1 MQLNVSSDA
10 REYFA
15 AFTEFRELVRW
26 SPQRTIKYQGRL
38 LFQKVIQFTPP
49 NDRAQGRKA
58 VARDIKNAVAPI
70 KADAFESKHIKDLFR
85 KRDYLG
91 LTRVFASIGPG
102 PLQGATITSFRPE
115 LHIEQR
121 NNRGRVPV
129 RRQIK
134 FATPDVAA
142 VTAYIRKVQDRVG
155 MAKGG
160 FAQAVISLG
169 GKTANWVSKW
179 SMIGRFVDRSDNPVT
194 PFIEQINRSPWTRRG
209 DEDRA
214 ISNAMESRAVQI
226 RSDME
231 ARIKKAAEKA
241 RISK

>member
-1 MQLNVSSDA
+1 MQLNVSTDA

-26 SPQRTIKYQGRL
+26 SPQRTIKFQGRL
-38 LFQKVIQFTPP
+38 LFQKVVQFTPP

-70 KADAFESKHIKDLFR
+70 RADAFESKSIKDLFR
-85 KRDYLG
+85 KKDYLG

-115 LHIEQR
+115 LHTEQR

-134 FATPDVAA
+134 FATPDASA
-142 VTAYIRKVQDRVG
+142 VTSYIRKVQERVG

-169 GKTANWVSKW
+169 GKTANWIAKWVSAGW
-179 SMIGRFVDRSDNPVT
+179 FVDRSNNPVA
-194 PFIEQINRSPWTRRG
+194 PYIEQINRSPWTRRG

-214 ISNAMESRAVQI
+214 IANAMESRAVQI
-226 RSDME
+226 RADME

-241 RISK
+241 RLAK